1 MSVLVVG
8 SAALDTIETP
18 FGNAH
23 DALGGSAIY
32 FSSSASF
39 FTSVNVVAVVGQDFP
54 FNQIQYLR
62 DRNVDFSGLSS
73 EDGNTFRWGGRY
85 SVNLNDRDTLFTH
98 LNVFEN
104 FKPVLPDHFKSTP
117 YVFLANIQ
125 PQLQTDVLDQMDKP
139 KLVVLDTMNF
149 WIERTLDDLKKV
161 LRRVDILII
170 NDSETQQLSGEYNL
184 FKAARMIQ
192 EMGPKI
198 LVLKK
203 GEHGAML
210 ITEDDYFWAPAYP
223 LQILSDPTGAG
234 DTFAGGFLG
243 YIAKVNDVSMPTL
256 RKAVIFGSTLASFC
270 VEKFGVQRLIELRM
284 EEINNRY
291 QEFIRLTKFD

>member
-8 SAALDTIETP
+8 SAALDSIETP
-18 FGNAH
+18 FGKAD

-39 FTSVNVVAVVGQDFP
+39 FTSVNMVAVVGNDFP
-54 FNQIQYLR
+54 LDKIQYLTNR
-62 DRNVDFSGLSS
+62 GVDLSGLSID
-73 EDGNTFRWGGRY
+73 EGKTFRWGGRY
-85 SVNLNDRDTLFTH
+85 NLDLNDRETLYTH

-104 FKPVLPDHFKSTP
+104 FKPVLPEHYKSTP

-125 PQLQTDVLDQMDKP
+125 PQLQLDVLNQMHKP

-149 WIERTLDDLKKV
+149 WIERTLDDLKKT
-161 LRRVDILII
+161 LRYVDILII
-170 NDSETQQLSGEYNL
+170 NDSETRQLSGEYNL
-184 FKAARMIQ
+184 FKAARIIQ
-192 EMGPKI
+192 SMGPKT

-223 LQILSDPTGAG
+223 LETLFDPTGAG

-243 YIAKVNDVSMPTL
+243 YLAETDDVSVQNL
-256 RKAVIFGSTLASFC
+256 RKAVIYGSTLASFC
-270 VEKFGVQRLIELRM
+270 VEKFSVQRLIELTKD
-284 EEINNRY
+284 EIIDRY
-291 QEFIRLTKFD
+291 NQFIRLTKFE